1 MMRFLLVHCMARR
14 LVLGKGGG
22 ARRARTSGMSSICP
36 DHEADPTP
44 AATVTLED
52 YMRAIGAAL
61 RAHGGRSVSAVTDC
75 PNPEIIP

>member
-1 MMRFLLVHCMARR
+1 
-14 LVLGKGGG
+14 
-22 ARRARTSGMSSICP
+22 MSSICP